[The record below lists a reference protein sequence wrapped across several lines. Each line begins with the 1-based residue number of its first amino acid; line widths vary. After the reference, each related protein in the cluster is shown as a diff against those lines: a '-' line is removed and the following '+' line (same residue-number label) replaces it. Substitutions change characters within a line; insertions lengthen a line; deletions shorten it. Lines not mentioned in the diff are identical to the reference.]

1 MTGVLA
7 LAVATA
13 DLVTVLAFVV
23 LTFAVVSAFLPGFPT
38 GLLSLVGIGIYW
50 WGSGFTSPGTAVLV
64 VLVAVSLLAVAAD
77 WFAGAVAANV
87 GGASLLTT
95 ALAGLVGLA
104 LLFVTGP
111 IGMVVGS
118 AAVVFALEYRKHRDV
133 RSSAT
138 AAGAYVVGFFASA
151 LVQALLAFSV
161 LLALV
166 WVTLF

>member
-1 MTGVLA
+1 MTALPA

-23 LTFAVVSAFLPGFPT
+23 LAFAVVSAFLPGFPT
-38 GLLSLVGIGIYW
+38 GAVSLAGIGLYW

-64 VLVAVSLLAVAAD
+64 VLIAVSLLAVAAD
-77 WFAGAVAANV
+77 WFAGAVAAKV

-133 RSSAT
+133 RGSAT

-151 LVQALLAFSV
+151 FVQALLAFSV